1 MATWLEKQRD
11 KARREKLSRELT
23 HQQSYGQ
30 TDPRAQ
36 AMLDYA
42 RVTQDPNYVEPGLQ
56 GGVPTENV
64 TGFGLSP
71 LDLIGT
77 GFGTKVASLG
87 GSMLGALGATAIASK
102 ASKGAKL
109 SDLARVMKSQR
120 GVLSTPEQR
129 LLQSIDVRKDG
140 GTAMSAPDKPFKFG
154 GKDFYKTE
162 SGNAYAGDSLISES
176 EYQKAMQQALS
187 GDVGGGLS
195 YQIQHK
201 PMTIE
206 GGASPLHDL
215 TSSFGEDI
223 YGKQALQ
230 YFGSGDP
237 REKST
242 LRILQSL
249 KGKPDAMVTI
259 YRGAPAD
266 AGGINAGDWVTLD
279 RKVAQDYVDQALAN
293 EGKSG
298 KVFAQQVPASHV
310 TSWPD
315 SLLEFGYHPK
325 GSK

>member
-11 KARREKLSRELT
+11 KAKREKLSRELT

-109 SDLARVMKSQR
+109 SDLARVMRSQR

-140 GTAMSAPDKPFKFG
+140 GTAMSVPEPLFDTIGLPNRGRELIQSKAEEYAQRLRDAGVNVVDVHHSGSAAGPSSYIKVQGYPDIRISGHSKGVFG
-154 GKDFYKTE
+154 STGVVNVGNDAALEDVLAKIPKTVRKASDEEVAQVLAKQKEEEMATMYPIRIKSAQKKLTKGKGLT
-162 SGNAYAGDSLISES
+162 NSEQEAMDWLKNQR
-176 EYQKAMQQALS
+176 EYQ
-187 GDVGGGLS
+187 
-195 YQIQHK
+195 
-201 PMTIE
+201 
-206 GGASPLHDL
+206 
-215 TSSFGEDI
+215 
-223 YGKQALQ
+223 
-230 YFGSGDP
+230 
-237 REKST
+237 
-242 LRILQSL
+242 
-249 KGKPDAMVTI
+249 
-259 YRGAPAD
+259 
-266 AGGINAGDWVTLD
+266 
-279 RKVAQDYVDQALAN
+279 
-293 EGKSG
+293 
-298 KVFAQQVPASHV
+298 
-310 TSWPD
+310 
-315 SLLEFGYHPK
+315 
-325 GSK
+325 